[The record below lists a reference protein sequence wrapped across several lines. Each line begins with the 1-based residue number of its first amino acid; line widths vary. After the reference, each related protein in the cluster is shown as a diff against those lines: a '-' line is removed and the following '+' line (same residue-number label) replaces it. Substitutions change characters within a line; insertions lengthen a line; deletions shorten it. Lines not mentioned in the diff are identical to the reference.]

1 MGDKRR
7 GEIICIDF
15 EEGLGTIIDENHQ
28 DIQFLLDEVSDPINL
43 SVKVLFE
50 IDLTEKGLVAVK
62 VELEKIVV
70 PV

>member
-43 SVKVLFE
+43 NVKVLFE